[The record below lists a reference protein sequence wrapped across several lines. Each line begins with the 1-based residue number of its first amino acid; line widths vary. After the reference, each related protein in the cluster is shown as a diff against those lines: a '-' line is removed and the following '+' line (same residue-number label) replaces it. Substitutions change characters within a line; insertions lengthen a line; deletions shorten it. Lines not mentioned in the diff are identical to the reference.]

1 MIFGLDNEIPPREA
15 TPPFIEVVLPGVS
28 SSQVGGK
35 NPAARCKK
43 ATLPPQGR
51 RCSAPDADDETQPY
65 NLSMNESETPDKSR
79 RGGVIGGVLLI
90 VVALALVVA
99 GRSPG
104 GLSFGFG
111 GSDSDATAS
120 SGPGV
125 TEVRGVI
132 GSEKRPF
139 FDDPEVEQ
147 RLKELGFNVSVETS
161 GSREIAEKQDLNA
174 YDFAF
179 PSSAPA
185 AEKIKGKV
193 AGSEQFEPFYSPMA
207 IATFT
212 PVVDVLT
219 REGVVRDAGG
229 TTVLDM
235 NAYIDLA
242 QSDKRWRDLGP
253 EVASPRRVQISTTD
267 IRTSNSAAMYLS
279 ILSWLFSERAP
290 EMKDNVDQ
298 LSGAIIPFFSGQG
311 YTSSSSAGPF
321 ADYLSKGIGA
331 APMVMIYEAQ
341 YLGEAMRDTP
351 RLHADGQL
359 VYPSPTVLAA
369 HTVVGFTEEGKNL
382 GRALVEDATLQEL
395 AARHGFRPNNS
406 QVFADV
412 MAEHSLTPPSDLAD
426 SIAPPSYDRLEDLIT
441 RVGVAYAGKPTTTM
455 EEDAH
460 E

>member
-1 MIFGLDNEIPPREA
+1 
-15 TPPFIEVVLPGVS
+15 
-28 SSQVGGK
+28 
-35 NPAARCKK
+35 
-43 ATLPPQGR
+43 
-51 RCSAPDADDETQPY
+51 
-65 NLSMNESETPDKSR
+65 MNESETPNKSR

-359 VYPSPTVLAA
+359 VYPRPHRAGGTHGCRVHRGGKEPWSRAGGGRDSPGARRSARFSAKQFPGVRGRDGGAFAYPAVGSGGLNRA
-369 HTVVGFTEEGKNL
+369 TVVRQAGRPHHEGWCCLCGQANDND
-382 GRALVEDATLQEL
+382 GRGCT
-395 AARHGFRPNNS
+395 
-406 QVFADV
+406 
-412 MAEHSLTPPSDLAD
+412 
-426 SIAPPSYDRLEDLIT
+426 
-441 RVGVAYAGKPTTTM
+441 
-455 EEDAH
+455 
-460 E
+460 